1 MKNKRIKELY
11 KFFEKDIWA
20 ITLEELSPIKKRI
33 VNATQIGILSFRE
46 FTKGGI
52 LTKVSALTYST
63 LLSIIPLLALLF
75 GIARGFDLSNLLEYQ
90 LRNGLDGQSVATE
103 TILNLINSYLD
114 HTKGGIFIGVGLVM
128 LFWSTL
134 SLTSNIEET
143 FNHIWQVKIGRRFH
157 RRITDYFAILLLLPI
172 LIVLSGGLS
181 LFITTLVEKMEN
193 FRLLTP
199 FLKIGIKLTPFLLTW
214 GMFTGLYTFIPNT
227 NVKLRHTIIPGII
240 AGTIFQLFQFFYI
253 DSQIGLSNYNAI
265 YGSFAAIPMFLL
277 WTQISWSICLFG
289 GVISYV
295 SQNLKYY
302 SFQKEADNIS
312 RRYND
317 FLCILIMSL
326 ICKRFEKENI
336 PYTAES
342 LSEEH
347 SIPICLTKKIIY
359 QLQDIHLITETRI
372 GKNNEQTAYLP
383 AVDISNITIAI
394 LLRKIN
400 TQGSEAF
407 NIDKEKYSSS
417 WEAIKRIQEEYFYS
431 NSQTLLKDL

>member
-240 AGTIFQLFQFFYI
+240 AGTIFQLFQYFYI